1 MALLALTSRIWRAL
15 FGLPRSFTTG
25 EKFER
30 YAGKYLFS
38 SNRYELLQKT
48 HSYKTK
54 NKNFVL
60 SADPDF
66 KFRDRR
72 NGRIFYVEA
81 KYRSSF
87 FKGQLT
93 WCTEKQLSHY
103 RLRNYELPV
112 FVLLG
117 TGGRPENP
125 AFVSL
130 IPLSSACFTSLFL
143 SHAKKY
149 SIHPRKCILSKIL
162 WRR

>member
-1 MALLALTSRIWRAL
+1 MFLLSLPFRLLRFL
-15 FGLPRSFTTG
+15 FGTPRSFTTG

-30 YAGKYLFS
+30 YARKFLFTG
-38 SNRYELLQKT
+38 NRYELLQKT
-48 HSYKTK
+48 HGYKSK

-60 SADPDF
+60 SVDPDF
-66 KFRDRR
+66 KFRDR
-72 NGRIFYVEA
+72 NSGRIFYVEA

-87 FKGQLT
+87 FKGQVT

-103 RLRNYELPV
+103 RQRNNELPV

-117 TGGRPENP
+117 TGGRPEQP

-130 IPLSSACFTSLFL
+130 IPLKQANFTSLFL
-143 SHAKKY
+143 SHAEKY
-149 SIHPRKCILSKIL
+149 SIHPRRALLSRIL